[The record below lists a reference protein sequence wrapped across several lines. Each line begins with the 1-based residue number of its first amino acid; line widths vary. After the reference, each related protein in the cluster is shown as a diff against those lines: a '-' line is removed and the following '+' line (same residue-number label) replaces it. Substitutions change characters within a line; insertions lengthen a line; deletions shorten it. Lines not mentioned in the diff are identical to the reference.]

1 MSDPGIWEKLI
12 KAFEQYPAVLAL
24 LIVIYLLYRI
34 IQGKDSTI
42 TNLLEISQGDIER
55 TSKLTALLEILVNKR
70 EA

>member
-1 MSDPGIWEKLI
+1 MTDPSIWEKLI
-12 KAFEQYPAVLAL
+12 KAFEQYPGILAL
-24 LIVIYLLYRI
+24 LVVIYLLYRI
-34 IQGKDSTI
+34 IQGKDETI